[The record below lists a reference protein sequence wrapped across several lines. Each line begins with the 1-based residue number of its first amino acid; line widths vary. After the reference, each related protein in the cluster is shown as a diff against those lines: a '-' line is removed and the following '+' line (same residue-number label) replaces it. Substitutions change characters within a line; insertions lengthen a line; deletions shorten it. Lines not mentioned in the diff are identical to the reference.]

1 MIRRG
6 AHGCRRGRTRGGYE
20 PCGVG
25 DQSVRAERLE
35 LSRLRAQV
43 RRDERQAG
51 ARALDQPRGK
61 VLGGSSSLNAM
72 AYVRG
77 HPCDYDRWHAEIL
90 AGDALLY
97 KNCIPGSAMRNYFT
111 LLAFGISTLNADRA
125 RPHDGTSCPCLAGRP
140 PRSNRRRGLLL
151 DDEGLPEKRA
161 HSVRGLRALRQPRLD
176 GGGVEV
182 RLLFDR
188 VVPSELLLV
197 KKREGEAW
205 R

>member
-1 MIRRG
+1 M
-6 AHGCRRGRTRGGYE
+6 E
-20 PCGVG
+20 KLV
-25 DQSVRAERLE
+25 
-35 LSRLRAQV
+35 
-43 RRDERQAG
+43 
-51 ARALDQPRGK
+51 
-61 VLGGSSSLNAM
+61 
-72 AYVRG
+72 
-77 HPCDYDRWHAEIL
+77 

-97 KNCIPGSAMRNYFT
+97 KNCTPGSAMRNYFT

-176 GGGVEV
+176 GGGVQV

-188 VVPSELLLV
+188 VVPSKLLLV
-197 KKREGEAW
+197 KRREGERGERRVPRRLSSSSAAFHVLIRPSSVPRERAKW
-205 R
+205 GAFPSRAGAARTSRGAPSRRLRESIAMMR